1 MSIIVSP
8 GVVLGFSPT
17 SLSLPRLLYD
27 DVFMDG
33 TITATT
39 EDTDAEA
46 LNVAD
51 GLTWDYWRPTALPA
65 RIEVQL
71 TEVREVDY
79 MMVAAHDLGTNEVS
93 VRPQYHDGSGWVDA
107 AAEYRP
113 GSDDVMAMLFERVES
128 TRFAVYLD
136 GETSPEALPSLGV
149 VMMGRALVVQRGQP
163 LSHRPARWSKQTEV
177 RPLVSEGGL
186 YLGRSIR
193 REGVSLNVRFQHLE
207 ADWVRR
213 NLDPFIDH
221 ARTRPFGWLWHP
233 QDYPPEAAL
242 LWTEE
247 GDIQPEHAGLPNR
260 VNVSFKAR
268 GVTR

>member
-1 MSIIVSP
+1 MSIIISP
-8 GVVLGFSPT
+8 GVVLGSAP
-17 SLSLPRLLYD
+17 SVPPLSLPRLLYD
-27 DVFMDG
+27 DVFVGG

-71 TEVREVDY
+71 TEVRDVDY
-79 MMVAAHDLGTNEVS
+79 MMVAAHDLGTSEVS
-93 VRPQYHDGSGWVDA
+93 VRPQYHDGSSWVDA
-107 AAEYRP
+107 AAEYMP
-113 GSDDVMAMLFERVES
+113 GSDDVMAVLFERVAS
-128 TRFAVYLD
+128 TRFAVYLK
-136 GETSPEALPSLGV
+136 GNAMPSLGV
-149 VMMGRALVVQRGQP
+149 VMMGQALVVQRGQT
-163 LSHRPARWSKQTEV
+163 LNHRPARWSGQTEV

-207 ADWVRR
+207 ADWVRSY
-213 NLDPFIDH
+213 LDPFIDH
-221 ARTRPFGWLWHP
+221 ARTRPFGWLWQP
-233 QDYPPEAAL
+233 QDYPAEAAL
-242 LWTEE
+242 LWTED

-260 VNVSFKAR
+260 VNVAFKAR
-268 GVTR
+268 GVVR